1 MRDWLYVKDHCSAI
15 DLVFRKGRTGE
26 VYNIG
31 GDCEINN
38 IDLVTNICTVLDEL
52 LPTES
57 SYTDQITFVEDRKG
71 HDFRYAVDCTKIKQE
86 LGWEPTSQFDKLLK
100 STIEYY
106 LSLP

>member
-1 MRDWLYVKDHCSAI
+1 M
-15 DLVFRKGRTGE
+15 FRKGRTGE

-31 GDCEINN
+31 GDCEVNN
-38 IDLVTNICTVLDEL
+38 IDLVTSICTVLDEL
-52 LPTES
+52 IPTES

-86 LGWEPTSQFDKLLK
+86 LGWEPTSRFEELLK